1 MSVTTGKLFDQAHP
15 DLYKKWVIGGFV
27 QDPKFNSDHFEFKF
41 QEDKKGMIRE
51 PKAVINPDT
60 NTLAILI
67 HGELRLNFG
76 GDDIILRDR
85 GDYAWWSPDEPHL
98 FEYIEDS
105 LVITLRW
112 IST

>member
-1 MSVTTGKLFDQAHP
+1 MSVITGKLFDQAHP

-51 PKAVINPDT
+51 PKPVLNP
-60 NTLAILI
+60 NTKNLAILI
-67 HGELRLNFG
+67 NGKLRLNFG
-76 GDDIILRDR
+76 GDDIVLHER

-98 FEYIEDS
+98 FEYVEDS

-112 IST
+112 ILT